1 MIMNTAYENASLRNP
16 KPELLDRAHTAG
28 RGNALDNV
36 MTRMPTFNTVS
47 VTTDCAIHGK
57 QRWLV
62 TESAANAG
70 NVQCQKC
77 QWDNDAHQAKL
88 DELKVHLLTSLAIPV
103 EHINADFSQW
113 TVGGDNQTRARIAK
127 IISFAK
133 HYAANYSTGH
143 ANILLTGNTGTGKT
157 KLACLIANE
166 IVRQRY
172 YAQMTVAFKSS
183 AQVQQEAKATWGYAS
198 TDTDASYLERLS
210 KSTVLIIDDV
220 GIGDTGYSDKSSDK
234 DRERLSVI
242 INRRYELRLPTIIT
256 TNMTEKE
263 FYDHMGDRAADR
275 LKQNIVQIPCVWPSY
290 RVLTGRVRTL

>member
-1 MIMNTAYENASLRNP
+1 MNTAYENASLRNP
-16 KPELLDRAHTAG
+16 KPELLESTHTAG
-28 RGNALDNV
+28 RNNALDNV
-36 MTRMPTFNTVS
+36 MSRMPSFNTVS

-57 QRWLV
+57 QIWQV
-62 TESAANAG
+62 TEAVANAG

-77 QWDNDAHQAKL
+77 QWEHDAQREQLQHLKSNLLASL
-88 DELKVHLLTSLAIPV
+88 DMPS

-113 TVGGDNQTRARIAK
+113 TVGGDNQTRARVAK
-127 IISFAK
+127 IVNFAK
-133 HYAANYSTGH
+133 HYAANYRKGH

-183 AQVQQEAKATWGYAS
+183 AQIQQETKATWGYAS
-198 TDTDASYLERLS
+198 TDTDAAYLERLS
-210 KSTVLIIDDV
+210 RSTVLIIDDV

-242 INRRYELRLPTIIT
+242 LNRRYELRLPTIIT

-263 FYDHMGDRAADR
+263 FYDHMGDRASDR

-290 RVLTGRVRTL
+290 RVLTSRVVTL